1 MGLLQKASEHNLNS
15 PQQREVNFLQLKEG
29 LTNITKTIDFYPNLF
44 KSLTKLLS
52 IEKGALLIKEGE
64 IFSLSSI
71 IGFDE
76 TTKNRLRVSSIE
88 FDNYMESGNIDIFQK
103 YLSIREFVTTKQ
115 VLLYPL
121 FNKKNPKALLLITEF
136 KIEKAPDGKE
146 IEFYLSEIGKIS
158 QDNPIHRMQGT
169 VLHSNNV
176 KSSIR
181 SYLQTVKNSE
191 NRVIF
196 IKLNLSNLLLKFK
209 EDNSLSTESSI
220 TNGALKM
227 LTSFTKNRGRVF
239 QLYNNDILLTLL
251 DKKNSI
257 NIMVVQQQ
265 IDAAFKTVYSNRLNS
280 VNFNYESL
288 IWNNNSL
295 DTILDHFIQDD
306 IN

>member
-15 PQQREVNFLQLKEG
+15 PQQREINFLQLKEG
-29 LTNITKTIDFYPNLF
+29 LTNIKKTIDFYPNLF

-52 IEKGALLIKEGE
+52 IEKGALLIKEGD

-76 TTKNRLRVSSIE
+76 TTKNRLRISTIE

-121 FNKKNPKALLLITEF
+121 FNKENPKALLLITEF
-136 KIEKAPDGKE
+136 KIEKAPERNE
-146 IEFYLSEIGKIS
+146 IQFYLSEIAKIS
-158 QDNPIHRMQGT
+158 QDNPIDRMQGT

-176 KSSIR
+176 KSSVR

-209 EDNSLSTESSI
+209 EDDSLSTESSI

-265 IDAAFKTVYSNRLNS
+265 IDAAFKTVYSNRLSS